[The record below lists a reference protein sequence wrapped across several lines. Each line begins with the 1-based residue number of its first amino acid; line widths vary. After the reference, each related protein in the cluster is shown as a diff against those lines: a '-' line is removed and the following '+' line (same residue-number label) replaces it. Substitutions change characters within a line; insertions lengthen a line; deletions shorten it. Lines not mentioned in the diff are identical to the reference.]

1 MKPRFLATA
10 LAMLLLVSGQA
21 LASEPDLCLAC
32 HGGKLGGGQV
42 TLGSLAWTGPVE
54 GETLSPCPGVVRA
67 KQELFITE
75 SRLVRL
81 AAALAEL
88 EEGGVRLAALSA
100 ELHRL
105 SDQYHNLL
113 RQPVVSLSSLS
124 AGLGKLRRE
133 LDLKVQQP
141 LWQLRAERSR
151 LLWLGGLLIM
161 FLGLLLA
168 GLIGWRR
175 RLSGPPEPLPL
186 RLAREGRLDGLL
198 RKNGVGPDDETE
210 GGQS

>member
-1 MKPRFLATA
+1 
-10 LAMLLLVSGQA
+10 
-21 LASEPDLCLAC
+21 
-32 HGGKLGGGQV
+32 
-42 TLGSLAWTGPVE
+42 LGSLAWTGPVE